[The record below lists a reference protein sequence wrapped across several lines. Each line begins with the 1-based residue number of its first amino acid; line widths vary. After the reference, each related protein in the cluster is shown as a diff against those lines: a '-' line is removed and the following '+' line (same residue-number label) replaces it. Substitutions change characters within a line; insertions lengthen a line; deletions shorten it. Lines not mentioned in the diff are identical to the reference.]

1 MDLVPDP
8 LIAAFREEP
17 ETGLERIL
25 DRFEAPLLRHARA
38 LLMDREAARDVV
50 QESFLRFLKERPA
63 VSNLGGWL
71 YRVSR
76 NLALDILRKEKRRMR
91 FHVVPDG
98 RGDPPEPA
106 APGQERAIEAAV
118 IVEQALA
125 RLKPEQREVVTL
137 KVHEG
142 LSYREIAA
150 ITGMPPGTVGFVLHE
165 AMKTLAADLVPA
177 QGGGR
182 S

>member
-1 MDLVPDP
+1 MDLTPDP
-8 LIAAFREEP
+8 LIAAFRKDP
-17 ETGLERIL
+17 ETGLSGIL
-25 DRFEAPLLRHARA
+25 GRFEAPLLRHARA

-63 VSNLGGWL
+63 AANLGGWL

-76 NLALDILRKEKRRMR
+76 NLALDLLRKEKRRMR
-91 FHVVPDG
+91 FHVVPD
-98 RGDPPEPA
+98 RGSSVPEPA
-106 APGQERAIEAAV
+106 VPGHAGAVEAAIVVERA
-118 IVEQALA
+118 LA
-125 RLKPEQREVVTL
+125 KLRPDQREIVCL

-142 LSYREIAA
+142 LSYREISE
-150 ITGMPPGTVGFVLHE
+150 ITGMPAGTVGFVLHE

-177 QGGGR
+177 KEGGR

>member
-1 MDLVPDP
+1 
-8 LIAAFREEP
+8 
-17 ETGLERIL
+17 
-25 DRFEAPLLRHARA
+25 
-38 LLMDREAARDVV
+38 
-50 QESFLRFLKERPA
+50 
-63 VSNLGGWL
+63 
-71 YRVSR
+71 
-76 NLALDILRKEKRRMR
+76 MR

-98 RGDPPEPA
+98 RGAPPEPA

-118 IVEQALA
+118 LVEQALA
-125 RLKPEQREVVTL
+125 KLKPEQREVVTL
-137 KVHEG
+137 KVHAG

-165 AMKTLAADLVPA
+165 AMKTLAADLVP